1 MLIQLAFRNLLRN
14 PRRTATA
21 LLTVGLGTASIFVF
35 QGYNTGIMD
44 KYRENTIHSR
54 YGNGQINTAGYRD
67 QVYEKPWQHWIND
80 PEALQTK
87 IESIPGVI
95 HAFPRVEFFALLTD
109 GKVTISG
116 RGQGVDSVREADFF
130 TAMNVEQGKMLTDEP
145 NGVML
150 GLGLAHSLNAH
161 PGDRITVLAN
171 TINGSMNGLD
181 LIVTGIFHT
190 GVRIFDETSFR
201 IPLKQAQTLLDTNQI
216 ESLSVGLKN
225 LDDWD
230 KVASLVRNEYPALE
244 SVPFAILDLVYYQ
257 HSVDWLEAQF
267 SVIRAIILTIVL
279 LGIFNTIST
288 GILERKQE
296 IGNLRANGESVAEVM
311 QLLAWEGAATG
322 IIGSAIGLLL
332 AFFLIFVVLRHGIM
346 MPPAPG
352 LTRTFLVQIV
362 VRPKMA
368 LTAFALGSI
377 TVVIATILAG
387 IRVAKM
393 ALGDALR
400 SL

>member
-257 HSVDWLEAQF
+257 HSVDWLEAQY

>member
-21 LLTVGLGTASIFVF
+21 LLTVGLGTASIFIF

-44 KYRENTIHSR
+44 QYRENTIHSR

-80 PEALQTK
+80 PEALQSK
-87 IESIPGVI
+87 VEAIPGVI

-116 RGQGVDSVREADFF
+116 RGQGVDTLKEADFF
-130 TAMNVEQGKMLTDEP
+130 NAMNVEQGKMLTDEP
-145 NGVML
+145 DGIML
-150 GLGLAHSLNAH
+150 GLGLAKSLNAH

-181 LIVTGIFHT
+181 LHVAGIFHT

-201 IPLKQAQTLLDTNQI
+201 IPLKQAQTLLDTTQI
-216 ESLSVGLKN
+216 ESLAVGLKN

-230 KVASLVRNEYPALE
+230 KVATLVHNDYPGLE
-244 SVPFAILDLVYYQ
+244 AVPFAILDLVYYQ
-257 HSVDWLEAQF
+257 HSVDWLESQF
-267 SVIRAIILTIVL
+267 FVIRAIILTIVL

-296 IGNLRANGESVAEVM
+296 IGNLRANGESVGEVM

-322 IIGSAIGLLL
+322 IVGSVIGLVL
-332 AFFLIFVVLRHGIM
+332 ALFLIFVVLRHGIM

-352 LTRTFLVQIV
+352 LTRTFLVHMV
-362 VRPKMA
+362 ARPRMA
-368 LTAFALGSI
+368 ISAFALGTM
-377 TVVIATILAG
+377 TVVIATVLAG
-387 IRVAKM
+387 IRVARM
-393 ALGDALR
+393 SLGDALR